1 MDTDAQSKMEA
12 EEGKKAAKVAMVGN
26 SAISLIKLAVGTMF
40 GSMAVMADGIDSF
53 FDIISSASVIIG
65 IRASEKPPDVEH
77 LYGHG
82 RFENLPSLVIAGSL
96 IIAAMAIAIEA
107 ARRITYSEYR
117 IFEWVVLGV
126 ALLSIAFKYRLQK
139 YLFKVAERIGSMS
152 LKSYAQNIRGDVLT
166 SISVAIGVT
175 TTSVGVPWADPLAA
189 ILVAAFIFK
198 TGAGV
203 ATETFQVLVDRSPGI
218 DTIAQ
223 IRSSALN
230 VPGIKDCHKVRARRS
245 GRNLLVDLHVE
256 VDPGIDVV
264 TSHGISDR
272 VVGIILKEVPDVKSV
287 LVHIEPG
294 PEEEDKENHSE
305 EIAAIRSKALGVKG
319 VKECHEIKLRHI
331 GGDMVAEMHIL
342 VDPNLSITETHRI
355 SEEVNGVVR
364 SRFKKVKQVIV
375 HEEPVGHAHDEG

>member
-1 MDTDAQSKMEA
+1 MDIDAQRKMEA

-26 SAISLIKLAVGTMF
+26 SAISLFKLTVGTMF
-40 GSMAVMADGIDSF
+40 GSMAVIADGIDSF
-53 FDIISSASVIIG
+53 FDIISSASVMIG

-82 RFENLPSLVIAGSL
+82 RYENLPSLVIAGSL

-117 IFEWVVLGV
+117 IFEWAVLGA
-126 ALLSIAFKYRLQK
+126 ALLSIAFKYQLQK

-175 TTSVGVPWADPLAA
+175 TTSLGVPWADPLAA
-189 ILVAAFIFK
+189 ILVAAFIFR

-203 ATETFQVLVDRSPGI
+203 ATETLQVLVDRSPGI
-218 DTIAQ
+218 DTISQ
-223 IRSSALN
+223 IRSSALS
-230 VPGIKDCHKVRARRS
+230 VPGIKDCHNIRARRS
-245 GRNLLVDLHVE
+245 GRNLLVDLHVA

-272 VVGIILKEVPDVKSV
+272 VVGTILKEVPDVKSV
-287 LVHIEPG
+287 LVHIEPS
-294 PEEEDKENHSE
+294 PEEEDKENHSK
-305 EIAAIRSKALGVKG
+305 EIEAIRSKVLVVKG
-319 VKECHEIKLRHI
+319 VRECHQIKLRHI
-331 GGDMVAEMHIL
+331 GENMIAEMHIL

-355 SEEVNGVVR
+355 SEEVTRGVR
-364 SRFKKVKQVIV
+364 SRFKRVKQVIV
-375 HEEPVGHAHDEG
+375 HEEPEGHAHDEG